1 MVRGR
6 IDAVVTSNDFSRF
19 YDEEHPR
26 VYGSMLAL
34 CGDRELAADVTA
46 DAFAKALVSWRRVA
60 PMERP
65 GGWVYKVALNMMRRK
80 FRRRSRE
87 RELYATTANG
97 IEHVQGAP
105 DVTGMDVWVHV
116 RALPDRQRHAIVLRY
131 VADLTEPEIAGV
143 LGVSRGTVASNLA
156 DARRSLATKLG
167 PVFGPEAL
175 ADDRAAQGTT
185 PPGAP
190 APGGQV
196 RLPQDR
202 EVGR

>member
-1 MVRGR
+1 MIRGR
-6 IDAVVTSNDFSRF
+6 LDVVVTSSDFSRF

-34 CGDRELAADVTA
+34 CGDPEVAADITA

-65 GGWVYKVALNMMRRK
+65 GGWVYKVALNMMRRR

-87 RELYATTANG
+87 REIYAATFHEVEQVT
-97 IEHVQGAP
+97 GAP
-105 DVTGMDVWVHV
+105 DVTGLDVWVHV
-116 RALPDRQRHAIVLRY
+116 RALPNRQRHAIVLRY

-156 DARRSLATKLG
+156 DARRSLAAQLG
-167 PVFGPEAL
+167 PVFGAESLVDSGSAPPTEARSGAAA
-175 ADDRAAQGTT
+175 AD
-185 PPGAP
+185 PK
-190 APGGQV
+190 
-196 RLPQDR
+196 